1 MRHVFQHRLVP
12 LGFPNL
18 ALPAAAMK
26 SGPSPPASKIPAQCF
41 PAVGQ
46 RMGGP
51 GDLLPRLHR
60 VAPQTVCPAR
70 LLRALR
76 RCQRRLT
83 PPLLPPPP
91 WQAASEVT
99 LASP

>member
-1 MRHVFQHRLVP
+1 MRCVSQHRPIP
-12 LGFPNL
+12 LGFRNL
-18 ALPAAAMK
+18 TLPAAAMT
-26 SGPSPPASKIPAQCF
+26 SGPSSPASKLPAQYF
-41 PAVGQ
+41 PAGGQ

-70 LLRALR
+70 LLCALR

-91 WQAASEVT
+91 WQAASDFS
-99 LASP
+99 LAPP